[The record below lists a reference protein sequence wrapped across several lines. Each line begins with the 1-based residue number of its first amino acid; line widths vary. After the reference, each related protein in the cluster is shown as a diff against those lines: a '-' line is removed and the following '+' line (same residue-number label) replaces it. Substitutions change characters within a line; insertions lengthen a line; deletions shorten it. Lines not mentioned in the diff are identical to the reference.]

1 MSGKRTG
8 RRMERTGKH
17 RGASDGGPV
26 PIPLNGYKIHN
37 SWCVCLCTLWLQYD
51 LLYLVADGNMSV
63 TKTKGENTMK
73 TKFYLDGKKTT
84 RKAVKE
90 LVGEERLKE
99 MLAEAK
105 ETFLEDPLTQNDFF
119 IGNGMLTI
127 EFA

>member
-1 MSGKRTG
+1 MRTNFY
-8 RRMERTGKH
+8 
-17 RGASDGGPV
+17 
-26 PIPLNGYKIHN
+26 LNGKKI
-37 SWCVCLCTLWLQYD
+37 
-51 LLYLVADGNMSV
+51 
-63 TKTKGENTMK
+63 
-73 TKFYLDGKKTT
+73 T

-99 MLAEAK
+99 MLVEAK